1 VSIDVSVSESLSHP
15 PQSCPWVGLIH
26 GLGWVGS
33 GFSKF
38 KWVGLGWM
46 GSLART
52 FRVGPTRQRSLFI
65 ITVIPVNKST
75 VPNTT
80 SHYSIFFDIYLNK
93 HTFRYRKQQKQVEYC
108 VAGYHSFKAVE
119 NKGLTNLMQ
128 MCVDYGA
135 KYGKFD
141 IRWVGLGQYQES
153 HGLGWVGSICLWVG
167 LGWVT

>member
-1 VSIDVSVSESLSHP
+1 MGWVGS
-15 PQSCPWVGLIH
+15 WVGLGWV

-65 ITVIPVNKST
+65 ITVMPVNKST

-80 SHYSIFFDIYLNK
+80 SHYSIFFEIQETDMIAFVLLENK
-93 HTFRYRKQQKQVEYC
+93 HVFE
-108 VAGYHSFKAVE
+108 
-119 NKGLTNLMQ
+119 
-128 MCVDYGA
+128 
-135 KYGKFD
+135 
-141 IRWVGLGQYQES
+141 
-153 HGLGWVGSICLWVG
+153 
-167 LGWVT
+167 